1 MKLKDLKDKRAK
13 LISELRGMN
22 EKPAGDDGDL
32 STEQRSRFDTAKAEI
47 GRIDTQIERAEFID
61 AADRRAAGEPISG
74 SGDRTFDNELRQFS
88 LRAAIASQ
96 VDDSA
101 QGLDFGREREIS
113 AELQRRGMRPSRG
126 GIMCPLA
133 VFEQRTEQRVITSA
147 LPGGGPGSN
156 LVSTDHLGNQFI
168 DILRARMITR
178 GLGARVL
185 SGLVGNVSIPG
196 LKASGTAEFIAE
208 NAALTGGDHEFRSVT
223 MSPKH
228 VGALTEFSRNMLL
241 QTSPD
246 IEALI
251 RSDFADI
258 LAQGLD
264 RASIQGGGSNEP
276 TGILETA
283 SIGSFDGSTW
293 AGVLGALEDLGV
305 ANADFGSLG
314 WAMNAKIQ
322 RKLRST
328 LKVSG
333 DAGAGFIMDS
343 PTELAGYRAAVS
355 NNVPSNLES
364 ADSPSTNDNSALIFG
379 NWQDLIVGYW
389 SAVEILVNPF
399 ETTAYKKGNVQV
411 RALLTADV
419 AVRHVESFTADTTFV
434 TAA

>member
-13 LISELRGMN
+13 LVTELRAMN

-32 STEQRSRFDTAKAEI
+32 STEQRSRFNTAKAEI
-47 GRIDTQIERAEFID
+47 DRIDAQIERQEFID

-74 SGDRTFDNELRQFS
+74 SGDGHFDSELRQFS

-96 VDDSA
+96 VPDIAANIDT
-101 QGLDFGREREIS
+101 GREREIS
-113 AELQRRGMRPSRG
+113 AELQRRGMAASQG
-126 GIMCPLA
+126 GIMVPLQ
-133 VFEQRTEQRVITSA
+133 VFEQRVITTA

-156 LVSTDHLGNQFI
+156 LVATDHLGNQFI

-196 LKASGTAEFIAE
+196 LKASGTAEWIAE
-208 NAALTGGDHEFRSVT
+208 NAALSGGDQEFRDVT

-246 IEALI
+246 IEQLI
-251 RSDFADI
+251 RADFADI

-264 RASIQGGGSNEP
+264 RVSIQGGGSNEP
-276 TGILETA
+276 IGILETA

-293 AGVLGALEDLGV
+293 PGILSALEDLGI

-314 WAMNAKIQ
+314 WAMNPSVQ

-333 DAGAGFIMDS
+333 DAGAGFIMES
-343 PTELAGYRAAVS
+343 PNDLAGYRAAVS
-355 NNVPSNLES
+355 NNVPSNLG
-364 ADSPSTNDNSALIFG
+364 SPSEDSALIFG

-389 SAVEILVNPF
+389 SAVEILVNPY

-411 RALLTADV
+411 RGLLTADV
-419 AVRHVESFTADTTFV
+419 AVRHVESFTADQTFSTV
-434 TAA
+434 A

>member
-1 MKLKDLKDKRAK
+1 MKIKDLRDKRSK
-13 LISELRGMN
+13 LLAELRGMSD
-22 EKPAGDDGDL
+22 KPAGDDGDL
-32 STEQRSRFDTAKAEI
+32 STEQRSRFDIAKAEI
-47 GRIDTQIERAEFID
+47 ERIDAQIERQTFID
-61 AADRRAAGEPISG
+61 EADRRASGEPISG

-96 VDDSA
+96 VPDIAPNIDT
-101 QGLDFGREREIS
+101 GREREIS
-113 AELQRRGMRPSRG
+113 AELQRRGMVPSSG
-126 GIMCPLA
+126 GVMVPLA
-133 VFEQRTEQRVITSA
+133 VFEQRVITTA

-156 LVSTDHLGNQFI
+156 LVATDHLGNQFI

-246 IEALI
+246 IEQLI
-251 RSDFADI
+251 RADFADI

-333 DAGAGFIMDS
+333 DAGAGFIMES

-379 NWQDLIVGYW
+379 NWSDLIVGYW

-411 RALLTADV
+411 RGLLTADV
-419 AVRHVESFTADTTFV
+419 AVRHVESFTADTTFSTV
-434 TAA
+434 A